1 MGIHWC
7 SRWIGIPYST
17 LNCAE
22 LVADVLEKEF
32 LRQDIADT
40 LRGYPEHHMGT
51 REQSNAIARG
61 CSQLT
66 DRTEDPQDGD
76 GVILKIGSRLS
87 HMGLVVNT
95 PKGLYILHTVAER
108 GSVVEPVG
116 KLLTCTVEGYYR
128 WK

>member
-1 MGIHWC
+1 MSIHWC

-32 LRQDIADT
+32 MRQDIADT
-40 LRGYPEHHMGT
+40 LRGYPEHDMDV
-51 REQSNAIARG
+51 RAQSHAIAHG
-61 CSQLT
+61 CRQLT

-87 HMGLVVNT
+87 HMGLVVST
-95 PKGLYILHTVAER
+95 PKGLYILHTVAHR
-108 GSVVEPVG
+108 GSVIEPAG
-116 KLLTCTVEGYYR
+116 KLLTCTIEGYYR